1 MSKKRRSPS
10 KSRILLKRSSDLGR
24 LMAEEDVNLPNY
36 YVGRECYLDRALDME
51 DPRVFYMGPKG
62 IGKSAVLQMIRLEK
76 AHDKNRIINLSPDD
90 LAFSAFANFRIE
102 SEIVGDIAKG
112 QWLFKCLWDYVLLM
126 ELWERENTAAQD
138 MWSSFKKLFRSKNEK
153 RIQRLFNITITDK
166 GKALSLTDRILQ
178 LIKEVELSAQ
188 KGEVEISG
196 KIKVEHDGSEQF
208 QLLSEINHAVK
219 SLPGMLRNE
228 YYVLIDDLDLYW
240 ENEPGQNALIAA
252 LFLSLRR
259 LSRRPVKF
267 VVSIR
272 EDIYRC
278 LPLADKDKSRDRL
291 CQMEWD
297 LTHIKEM
304 IEKRVANAINCAPE
318 EIWGNL
324 FPENSFTILVKHSTR
339 KPRELIR
346 LVSLCLNRAVIN
358 GHKRVHDDDVV
369 QALKE
374 YSVERIGDV
383 VSEYRFIYPKL
394 DIVLQKFFGK
404 EKEFSF
410 KMLDDTAT
418 ELAVDALDHGNVGMP
433 WQWAGGF
440 DERAED
446 FARLLTDI
454 GFLLVKVNRT
464 ADPQIYD
471 PHMMGPINSSMW
483 FAVHRMYAPG
493 LRLLGT

>member
-1 MSKKRRSPS
+1 MSRKRRSPG
-10 KSRILLKRSSDLGR
+10 KSRTLLRRASDLGR
-24 LMAEEDVNLPNY
+24 LVAEDDANLQGY

-51 DPRVFYMGPKG
+51 DPIIFYMGPKG

-76 AHDKNRIINLSPDD
+76 AHDVNRIINLSPDD

-102 SEIVGDIAKG
+102 SPIVGDIAKG

-126 ELWERENTAAQD
+126 ELWERENSATQD
-138 MWSSFKKLFRSKNEK
+138 RWSNFKKLFRSKDEK
-153 RIQRLFNITITDK
+153 RIHRLFNITITDK

-188 KGEVEISG
+188 KGEVEVSG
-196 KIKVEHDGSEQF
+196 KVKVEHDGSGQF
-208 QLLSEINHAVK
+208 QLLSEINHAIK
-219 SLPGMLRNE
+219 SLPAMLRNE

-240 ENEPGQNALIAA
+240 ENEPSQNTLIAA

-291 CQMEWD
+291 CRMEWD

-304 IEKRVANAINCAPE
+304 IERRMTTAINCTPE

-324 FPENSFTILVKHSTR
+324 VPENCFAILAKHSTR

-346 LVSLCLNRAVIN
+346 LVSLCLNRAVVN
-358 GHKRVHDDDVV
+358 GHKRVHNDDIV
-369 QALKE
+369 QALGE
-374 YSVERIGDV
+374 YSVERIQDI

-394 DIVLQKFFGK
+394 DVVVQKFFGK

-410 KMLDDTAT
+410 KTLDVIAT
-418 ELAVDALDHGNVGMP
+418 EIAVDALDHGNFGMP

-440 DERAED
+440 DEHAED

-464 ADPQIYD
+464 APPQMYDPQ
-471 PHMMGPINSSMW
+471 MMGPINSSMW
-483 FAVHRMYAPG
+483 FAVHPMYAPG